1 MAYTRRTAP
10 SFRACSAKLC
20 RSTGK
25 RDVHDS
31 ELLLFLQVNPAG
43 GRAVELDL
51 QDDTEL
57 VVDAAVEQF
66 SNGQA
71 WPNML

>member
-1 MAYTRRTAP
+1 M
-10 SFRACSAKLC
+10 
-20 RSTGK
+20 
-25 RDVHDS
+25 
-31 ELLLFLQVNPAG
+31 QVNPAG

-57 VVDAAVEQF
+57 LVDAAVEQF

-71 WPNML
+71 WRVL